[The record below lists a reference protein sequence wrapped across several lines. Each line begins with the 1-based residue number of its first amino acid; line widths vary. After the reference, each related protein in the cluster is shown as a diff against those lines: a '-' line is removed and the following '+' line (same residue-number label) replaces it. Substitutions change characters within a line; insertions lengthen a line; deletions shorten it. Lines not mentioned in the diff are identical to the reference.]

1 MTEST
6 VPGQTAPAAPSVYVA
21 RRLPAEALAILEDR
35 FQVELWPEAG
45 QPVPRAELLAKI
57 QGKDAVLTLVTDR
70 VDREFLDAAGS
81 RLRVVANMAVG
92 VDNIDLEACRER
104 GVIVTNTPDVLTE
117 TTADLVWA
125 LLLAAARRVVEGHQ
139 LIQRGQWQS
148 WHPMFMTGQDVHG
161 KVLGIVGAGR
171 IGSAVARRA
180 QGFNMTVLYHNRR
193 RNHQLEA
200 AVGATYANFDQLLQ
214 EADFIVCMLPLT
226 DETAGLF
233 GAREFA
239 LMKPTAVFV
248 NAARGAIVDED
259 ALVHALKTGQIWA
272 AGLDVFAKEPIGPD
286 HPLLALPNCVCL
298 PHIGSASIETRLAM
312 ATLAAR
318 NVAAVL
324 SGQEPLTPVVP

>member
-1 MTEST
+1 MMESAA
-6 VPGQTAPAAPSVYVA
+6 PGPASPETPSVYVA
-21 RRLPAEALAILEDR
+21 RRLPDEALAILQER
-35 FQVELWPEAG
+35 FQVEIWPEAAT
-45 QPVPRAELLAKI
+45 PVPRDELLAKI
-57 QGKDAVLTLVTDR
+57 KGKDGVLTLVTDR

-81 RLRVVANMAVG
+81 RLQVVANMAVG

-125 LLLAAARRVVEGHQ
+125 LLLAAARRVVEGHL
-139 LIQRGQWQS
+139 LIQRGQWKS

-180 QGFNMTVLYHNRR
+180 VGFNMNILYHNRR
-193 RNHQLEA
+193 RNLDLEA
-200 AVGATYANFDQLLQ
+200 AVGATYAQFDQLLQ
-214 EADFIVCMLPLT
+214 ESDFVVCMLPLT
-226 DETAGLF
+226 AETAGRF

-248 NAARGAIVDED
+248 NASRGAIVDED
-259 ALVHALKTGQIWA
+259 ALVNALKTGQIWA
-272 AGLDVFAKEPIGPD
+272 AGLDVFAREPIGSD
-286 HPLLALPNCVCL
+286 HPLLTLPNCVCL
-298 PHIGSASIETRLAM
+298 PHIGSASIETRMAM

-324 SGQEPLTPVVP
+324 SGQEPLTPVVQ